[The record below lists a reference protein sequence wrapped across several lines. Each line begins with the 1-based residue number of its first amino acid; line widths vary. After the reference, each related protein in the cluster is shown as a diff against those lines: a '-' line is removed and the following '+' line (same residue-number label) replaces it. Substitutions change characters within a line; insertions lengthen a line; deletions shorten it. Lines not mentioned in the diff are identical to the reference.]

1 MEQITTGTNGNEE
14 RQRLEHE
21 WLQNLYIF
29 YINILA
35 LESIQ
40 PYTNLI
46 FYVEFVFRI
55 KISQYC

>member
-29 YINILA
+29 YINILN

-40 PYTNLI
+40 TFTNFLR
-46 FYVEFVFRI
+46 RI
-55 KISQYC
+55 SFLN